1 MDTSNH
7 VAAKPAAKN
16 DTSPRDADK
25 RKTWKG
31 AEIMVEY
38 LIKEKVP
45 YLFGVCGHGNIGF
58 LDAAANAAD
67 RIKTVSVHHEQ
78 AAGYM
83 ADAYYKVRHEPVA
96 TYTSCGPGSCN
107 LPIALA
113 GAMMDSSAFLAIT
126 GNVPTTQF
134 NRMPFQETGRYFQGD
149 FPSVIRPL
157 VKKSF
162 QPTRVE
168 MLPLAMKQAFGLLR
182 TGRPGPVN
190 IDVPLNVFQEIAEV
204 EVPAPDP
211 LVRQRAPG
219 DLNAL
224 EQALDLLLA
233 AKRPVIL
240 VGQGGL
246 IGEATSALLEFL
258 KLVRIPVVTS
268 PNGKGA
274 LDETSELAFGPIGR
288 NGPYAANEAARN
300 ADVLLALGCSFDDRA
315 TSAWISGYTL
325 TIPPTRLIQID
336 NDPSEIG
343 RNYPVH
349 LGILGDIRASLE
361 VLTRR
366 AREKLKS
373 APKTFDDWAAKLRD
387 CRKVWDDYQRPF
399 TESDQSPLRPERLMQ
414 GLSRVVPADA
424 LFATDVGVHHNWV
437 VQLWKQRRARHLLQS
452 WGFASMG
459 FATCGILGAKLAQ
472 PESPAI
478 AVVGDGSFLM
488 APHILAT
495 AMEYGI
501 PAVWVVWNNYG
512 YCSIRDMQLGMFGQE
527 LATSFQIDKTR
538 KLYSPDFVMLAR
550 SFGVEARRVDRA
562 NDLEGVLETAIKA
575 NQPYLVEV
583 MVDRDIRPVGT
594 GTWSLPPFPHAEP
607 NFRKLAGLDGK

>member
-1 MDTSNH
+1 MDTAD
-7 VAAKPAAKN
+7 AAPTPPSASAGKP
-16 DTSPRDADK
+16 PR
-25 RKTWKG
+25 RTLKG
-31 AEIMVEY
+31 AEIIVEY
-38 LIKEKVP
+38 LIREKVP

-58 LDAAANAAD
+58 LDAACSAAD
-67 RIKTVSVHHEQ
+67 RIRTVSVHHEQ

-83 ADAYYKVRHEPVA
+83 ADAYYKVRHQPVA

-107 LPIALA
+107 LPVALA

-190 IDVPLNVFQEIAEV
+190 IDVPLNVFQESAEV
-204 EVPAPDP
+204 EVPDPDP
-211 LVRQRAPG
+211 AVRQRPPG
-219 DLNAL
+219 DLA
-224 EQALDLLLA
+224 ALDQTLELLLA
-233 AKRPVIL
+233 AQRPVIL
-240 VGQGGL
+240 AGQGML
-246 IGEATSALLEFL
+246 IGEASAALLELL
-258 KLVRIPVVTS
+258 KRVRIPVVTS

-274 LDETSELAFGPIGR
+274 LDETHELAFGPIGR

-300 ADVLLALGCSFDDRA
+300 ADVLLALGCSFDDRT

-336 NDPSEIG
+336 NDPAEIG

-349 LGILGDIRASLE
+349 LGILGDVRASLE
-361 VLTRR
+361 VLVRR
-366 AREKLKS
+366 AQEKLK
-373 APKTFDDWAAKLRD
+373 APKTYDAWESRLRD

-399 TESDQSPLRPERLMQ
+399 AAADPSPLRPERLLH
-414 GLSRVVPADA
+414 GLSRVVPENAI
-424 LFATDVGVHHNWV
+424 FATDVGVHHNWV
-437 VQLWKQRRARHLLQS
+437 VQLWKARRPRHLLQS

-488 APHILAT
+488 TPHILAT
-495 AMEYGI
+495 AVEYDI

-512 YCSIRDMQLGMFGQE
+512 YCSIRDMQLGVFGQE
-527 LATSFQIDKTR
+527 LATSFR
-538 KLYSPDFVMLAR
+538 KNRTGELYNPDFVMLAR
-550 SFGVEARRVDRA
+550 AFGVEAARVDRA
-562 NDLEGVLETAIKA
+562 ADLEGALETALNA
-575 NQPYLVEV
+575 NRPYLVEV
-583 MVDRDIRPVGT
+583 PVDRDIRPVGT
-594 GTWSLPPFPHAEP
+594 GTWALPPLPHAEP
-607 NFRKLAGLDGK
+607 NFRKLAGLDKD

>member
-1 MDTSNH
+1 MDTPDPI
-7 VAAKPAAKN
+7 VATSVPKN
-16 DTSPRDADK
+16 ADQ
-25 RKTWKG
+25 RKTYKG

-58 LDAAANAAD
+58 LDAACNAAD
-67 RIKTVSVHHEQ
+67 RIKTISVHHEQ

-107 LPIALA
+107 LPVALA

-190 IDVPLNVFQEIAEV
+190 VDVPLNVFQETAAV
-204 EVPAPDP
+204 EIPDPDP
-211 LVRQRAPG
+211 LVKQRAPG
-219 DLNAL
+219 DLDAL
-224 EQALDLLLA
+224 TQTLELLLN

-246 IGEATSALLEFL
+246 IGEATQALLEFI

-268 PNGKGA
+268 PNGKGTI
-274 LDETSELAFGPIGR
+274 DETNELSFGAIGR

-325 TIPPTRLIQID
+325 TIPPTLLIQID

-343 RNYPVH
+343 RNYPAH

-361 VLTRR
+361 VLARR
-366 AREKLKS
+366 AQDKVKTK
-373 APKTFDDWAAKLRD
+373 PKTYDDWVAKLSEA
-387 CRKVWDDYQRPF
+387 RKIWDDYQTPF
-399 TESDQSPLRPERLMQ
+399 GASDQMPLRPERLLK
-414 GLSRVVPADA
+414 GLARVIPENAI
-424 LFATDVGVHHNWV
+424 FATDVGVHHNWV
-437 VQLWKQRRARHLLQS
+437 VQLWKARRARHLLQS

-472 PESPAI
+472 PDSPAI

-488 APHILAT
+488 TPHILAT
-495 AMEYGI
+495 AMEYDI

-527 LATSFQIDKTR
+527 LATSFQIDKT
-538 KLYSPDFVMLAR
+538 KQLYSPDFVMLAR
-550 SFGVEARRVDRA
+550 SFGVEAARIERA
-562 NDLEGVLETAIKA
+562 ADLEGALETAIKS
-575 NQPYLVEV
+575 NKPYLVEV
-583 MVDRDIRPVGT
+583 PVDRDIRPVGT
-594 GTWSLPPFPHAEP
+594 GTWCLPPIPHAEP
-607 NFRKLAGLDGK
+607 NFRKLAGLNNEGS

>member
-1 MDTSNH
+1 MDTPTS
-7 VAAKPAAKN
+7 AAPIKT
-16 DTSPRDADK
+16 TSPAPGR
-25 RKTWKG
+25 TTYKG

-38 LIKEKVP
+38 LIREKVP

-58 LDAAANAAD
+58 LDVACSAAD

-83 ADAYYKVRHEPVA
+83 ADAYYKVRHQPVA

-107 LPIALA
+107 LPVALA

-190 IDVPLNVFQEIAEV
+190 IDVPLNVFQESAAV
-204 EVPAPDP
+204 EIPDPDP
-211 LVRQRAPG
+211 LVMQRSPG
-219 DLNAL
+219 DLAAL
-224 EQALDLLLA
+224 DQALDLLLA

-246 IGEATSALLEFL
+246 IGEATAVLLDFL
-258 KLVRIPVVTS
+258 KLVRIPVITS
-268 PNGKGA
+268 PNGKGT
-274 LDETSELAFGPIGR
+274 LDETSELSFGAMGR
-288 NGPYAANEAARN
+288 NGPYAANEATRN

-325 TIPPTRLIQID
+325 TIPPTNLIQID

-361 VLTRR
+361 VLVRR
-366 AREKLKS
+366 AQEKIKS
-373 APKTFDDWAAKLRD
+373 GPKTYDDWMAKLRD
-387 CRKVWDDYQRPF
+387 CKKIWDDYQKPF
-399 TESDQSPLRPERLMQ
+399 AVSDQSPLRPERLMK
-414 GLSRVVPADA
+414 GLANVIPENAI
-424 LFATDVGVHHNWV
+424 FATDVGVHHNWV
-437 VQLWKQRRARHLLQS
+437 VQLWKARRARHLLQS

-488 APHILAT
+488 TPHILAT
-495 AMEYGI
+495 AMEYDI

-527 LATSFQIDKTR
+527 HATSFQIDKTK
-538 KLYSPDFVMLAR
+538 KLFSTDFVMLAR
-550 SFGVEARRVDRA
+550 SMGVDAARVDRA
-562 NDLEGVLETAIKA
+562 NDLEGVLETAIKS
-575 NQPYLVEV
+575 NRPYLVEV
-583 MVDRDIRPVGT
+583 PVDREIRPVGT
-594 GTWSLPPFPHAEP
+594 GTWALPPIPHAEP
-607 NFRKLAGLDGK
+607 NFRKLAGLDK

>member
-1 MDTSNH
+1 MDTPSST
-7 VAAKPAAKN
+7 VTTSKTTTTKPQR
-16 DTSPRDADK
+16 T
-25 RKTWKG
+25 TYKG

-67 RIKTVSVHHEQ
+67 RIRTISVHHEQ

-83 ADAYYKVRHEPVA
+83 ADAYYKVRHQPVA

-107 LPIALA
+107 LPVALA
-113 GAMMDSSAFLAIT
+113 GAMMDSSSFLAIT

-162 QPTRVE
+162 QPTRVD
-168 MLPLAMKQAFGLLR
+168 MLPLAMNQAFGLLR

-190 IDVPLNVFQEIAEV
+190 IDVPLNVFQESADV
-204 EVPAPDP
+204 EIPEPDT
-211 LVRQRAPG
+211 LVRQGSPG
-219 DLNAL
+219 NLDAL
-224 EQALDLLLA
+224 EQALDLLIN

-240 VGQGGL
+240 IGQGGL
-246 IGEATSALLEFL
+246 IGEASEVLLQFI
-258 KLVRIPVVTS
+258 KLLRIPVVTS
-268 PNGKGA
+268 PNGKGTI
-274 LDETSELAFGPIGR
+274 DETSELSFGAIGR
-288 NGPYAANEAARN
+288 NGPYAANEAARS
-300 ADVLLALGCSFDDRA
+300 ADVLLALGFSFDDRA
-315 TSAWISGYTL
+315 TSAWINGYTL
-325 TIPPTRLIQID
+325 TIPPTKLIQID

-343 RNYPVH
+343 RNYPAF

-361 VLTRR
+361 VLIRR
-366 AREKLKS
+366 AQEKVKS
-373 APKTFDDWAAKLRD
+373 KPKTYDDWTAHLRE
-387 CRKVWDDYQRPF
+387 CKKSWDDYQNPF
-399 TESDQSPLRPERLMQ
+399 MESDQSPLRPERLVK
-414 GLSRVVPADA
+414 GLSNVIPENAI
-424 LFATDVGVHHNWV
+424 FATDVGVHHNWV
-437 VQLWKQRRARHLLQS
+437 VQLWKARRPRHLLQS

-488 APHILAT
+488 TPHILAT
-495 AMEYGI
+495 AVEYDI

-527 LATSFQIDKTR
+527 LATSFQIDKT
-538 KLYSPDFVMLAR
+538 KQLYSPDFVMLAR
-550 SFGVEARRVDRA
+550 SFGVEAARVERA
-562 NDLEGVLETAIKA
+562 ADLEGALETAIKS
-575 NQPYLVEV
+575 NRPYLVEV
-583 MVDRDIRPVGT
+583 PVDRDIRPVGT
-594 GTWSLPPFPHAEP
+594 GTWCLPPIPHSEP
-607 NFRKLAGLDGK
+607 NFRKLAGLDK

>member
-1 MDTSNH
+1 MDTPSSSPQ
-7 VAAKPAAKN
+7 KPAAGATNISRAPQLK
-16 DTSPRDADK
+16 AH
-25 RKTWKG
+25 KG
-31 AEIMVEY
+31 AEIIVEY

-45 YLFGVCGHGNIGF
+45 YLFGVCGHGNIGL
-58 LDAAANAAD
+58 LDAACNAAD
-67 RIKTVSVHHEQ
+67 RIKTISVHHEQ

-96 TYTSCGPGSCN
+96 TFTSCGPGSCN
-107 LPIALA
+107 LPVALA

-162 QPTRVE
+162 QPTRIE

-190 IDVPLNVFQEIAEV
+190 LDVPLNVFQETAEV
-204 EVPAPDP
+204 AIPDPAP
-211 LVRQRAPG
+211 LVKQGYPG
-219 DLNAL
+219 ELQAL
-224 EQALDLLLA
+224 GQALDLLLGA
-233 AKRPVIL
+233 QRPVIL
-240 VGQGGL
+240 VGQGAL
-246 IGEATSALLEFL
+246 IGEATDVLLEFL
-258 KLVRIPVVTS
+258 KLLHVPVVTS
-268 PNGKGA
+268 PNGKGTI
-274 LDETSELAFGPIGR
+274 DETSELAFGAIGR

-315 TSAWISGYTL
+315 TSAWINGYTL
-325 TIPPTRLIQID
+325 TIPPTKLIQID

-349 LGILGDIRASLE
+349 LGIVGDIRASLE
-361 VLTRR
+361 VLLRS
-366 AREKLKS
+366 AREKRKT
-373 APKTFDDWAAKLRD
+373 PKTYDDWVAKLRD
-387 CRKVWDDYQRPF
+387 CRKVWDDYQAPF
-399 TESDQSPLRPERLMQ
+399 AASDQSPLRPERLMR
-414 GLSRVVPADA
+414 GLQRVVPENAI
-424 LFATDVGVHHNWV
+424 FATDVGVHHNWV
-437 VQLWKQRRARHLLQS
+437 VQLWKARRPRHLLQS

-488 APHILAT
+488 TPHILAT
-495 AMEYGI
+495 AMEYDI

-512 YCSIRDMQLGMFGQE
+512 YCSIRDMQLSMFGQE
-527 LATSFQIDKTR
+527 LATSFQIDKT
-538 KLYSPDFVMLAR
+538 KELYSPDFVMLAR
-550 SFGVEARRVDRA
+550 SFGVEATRVNRA
-562 NDLEGVLETAIKA
+562 GDLEGALDAAIKA
-575 NQPYLVEV
+575 NKPYLVEV
-583 MVDRDIRPVGT
+583 PVDREIRPVGT
-594 GTWSLPPFPHAEP
+594 GTWVLPPIPHSEP
-607 NFRKLAGLDGK
+607 NFRTLAGLDGLKD

>member
-1 MDTSNH
+1 MDIPDQLTTPS
-7 VAAKPAAKN
+7 VAN
-16 DTSPRDADK
+16 QDAPPHGAPK
-25 RKTWKG
+25 RKMYKG
-31 AEIMVEY
+31 AEIIVEY

-58 LDAAANAAD
+58 LDAACSAAD
-67 RIKTVSVHHEQ
+67 RIKTISVHHEQ

-107 LPIALA
+107 LPVALA

-168 MLPLAMKQAFGLLR
+168 MLPIAMKQAFGLLR

-190 IDVPLNVFQEIAEV
+190 IDVPLNVFQESAAV
-204 EVPAPDP
+204 EVPDPDP
-211 LVRQRAPG
+211 LVKQRSPG

-224 EQALDLLLA
+224 EQTLDLLLA

-246 IGEATSALLEFL
+246 IGEATAVLLDFT
-258 KLVRIPVVTS
+258 KLLRIPVVTS
-268 PNGKGA
+268 PNGKGSI
-274 LDETSELAFGPIGR
+274 DETHELAFGAIGR

-300 ADVLLALGCSFDDRA
+300 SDALLALGCSFDDRA

-325 TIPPTRLIQID
+325 TIPPTKLIQID

-361 VLTRR
+361 VLVRR
-366 AREKLKS
+366 AQEKVKS
-373 APKTFDDWAAKLRD
+373 KPKTYDDWTTKLRD
-387 CRKVWDDYQRPF
+387 CRKAWDVYQQPF
-399 TESDQSPLRPERLMQ
+399 TESDQSPLRPERLLQ
-414 GLSRVVPADA
+414 GLSRVVPENA
-424 LFATDVGVHHNWV
+424 LFASDVGVHHNWV
-437 VQLWKQRRARHLLQS
+437 VQLWKARRPRHLLQS

-488 APHILAT
+488 TPHVLAT
-495 AMEYGI
+495 AMEYDI
-501 PAVWVVWNNYG
+501 PAVWVVWNNFG

-527 LATSFQIDKTR
+527 LATSFQIDKT
-538 KLYSPDFVMLAR
+538 KQLYNPDFTMLAR
-550 SFGVEARRVDRA
+550 SFGVESKRVDRA
-562 NDLEGVLETAIKA
+562 GDLEGILETAIKA
-575 NQPYLVEV
+575 NRPYLVEV
-583 MVDRDIRPVGT
+583 PVDRDIRPVGT
-594 GTWSLPPFPHAEP
+594 GTWSLPPLPHGEP
-607 NFRKLAGLDGK
+607 NFRKLAGLDK